1 MAAATCTLRLMWA
14 NTEVKQV
21 IENVNVDLFVA
32 HVQKMIVDGWPKA
45 ITPVASPCELS
56 LIYFGRRLDPGQ
68 TLRQQGLQPGTTC
81 TILVGRPPPTPKG
94 KDSSDSCDCCI
105 VM

>member
-32 HVQKMIVDGWPKA
+32 HVQKMIVDGWPKG
-45 ITPVASPCELS
+45 PSWMGVAAAGRSFIVLICRMAQQSPRLH
-56 LIYFGRRLDPGQ
+56 RR
-68 TLRQQGLQPGTTC
+68 
-81 TILVGRPPPTPKG
+81 V
-94 KDSSDSCDCCI
+94 SCR
-105 VM
+105 